1 MSAPTDL
8 RHISEGCEKN
18 FQFLRE
24 ESVLV
29 LWIFSLFLFVRGS
42 KLSCTSF
49 TGPGVWI
56 VNGIAQYTA
65 KFNRNNILI

>member
-1 MSAPTDL
+1 M
-8 RHISEGCEKN
+8 
-18 FQFLRE
+18 
-24 ESVLV
+24 LV

-42 KLSCTSF
+42 KLSFTSF

>member
-8 RHISEGCEKN
+8 WHISEGCEKN

>member
-8 RHISEGCEKN
+8 WHISEGCEKN

-65 KFNRNNILI
+65 KFNRNDILI